1 MTAASPLPL
10 PETPSWRRFE
20 IAIIGTARRLNTVF
34 NTRIESLDLNLN
46 QASLLAFV
54 VDFGDSTQTA
64 LAEMIGIGRAAT
76 GTMIDQLEARGLL
89 ERRPDPGDRRVWLV
103 AATDAGRTLVDRF
116 YDVDR
121 ALRGE
126 LRRGIGRDDRQRL
139 AELLERLDAN
149 IDLALA
155 ATPATTL
162 DTKHSPQR

>member
-1 MTAASPLPL
+1 MAAASPIPM

-20 IAIIGTARRLNTVF
+20 IAIIGTARRLNTAF
-34 NTRIESLDLNLN
+34 NDRVEPLDLNLN

-64 LAEMIGIGRAAT
+64 LADMVGLGRAAT
-76 GTMIDQLEARGLL
+76 GTMIDHLEARGLL
-89 ERRPDPGDRRVWLV
+89 ERRPDPADRRVWLV
-103 AATDAGRTLVDRF
+103 AATDAGRVIVEQF
-116 YDVDR
+116 YEIDR

-149 IDLALA
+149 IDLAIA
-155 ATPATTL
+155 NSQ
-162 DTKHSPQR
+162 KNSPQR

>member
-1 MTAASPLPL
+1 MSMTAASPTPL

-34 NTRIESLDLNLN
+34 NARVESLDLNLN

-64 LAEMIGIGRAAT
+64 LADMIGLGRAAT

-89 ERRPDPGDRRVWLV
+89 ARRPDPSDRRVWLV
-103 AATDAGRTLVDRF
+103 AATDEGRGLVERF
-116 YDVDR
+116 YEIDR
-121 ALRGE
+121 ALRDE
-126 LRRGIGRDDRQRL
+126 LRGGIGRDDRQQL

-149 IDLALA
+149 IELAIENS
-155 ATPATTL
+155 PQN
-162 DTKHSPQR
+162 SPQR